1 VKNLDNSNNN
11 NKNKNWP
18 RDSSTDVL
26 VTAKDNRDYRTRNE
40 EIEISQILTANTT
53 TSSSQQNQ
61 EKKEAKLI
69 NKTNVQQQPRQQVQQ
84 RKEEEDTISKS
95 NQPTIPVISKPKA
108 SQSTEIPRLPV
119 EEEKIRKRPL
129 FPAPE
134 EKEQNELPFLPEKKF
149 RSSFLMD
156 EEEETQEDDRRGHE
170 ETVNRQQPEQQQR
183 RTGQTGNHHLKSV
196 SFNDENIFLS
206 NTREDHHPLPVVVK
220 EEKASDTLPKQRTSS
235 TGVTKPTFSK
245 TVSRK
250 HEPAEVPSNP
260 LSASN
265 EKQRNG
271 TTATLLS
278 PLVVDQWKQLPLSR
292 PLLFSSSSTHPT
304 LTNTQPQQSQEQSFF
319 FPSSPKNKYSSVVPE
334 IFQDLDQAMTQ
345 SFYDIDK
352 NDNNDNL
359 RQAQP
364 QVAQPAVI
372 NNANNNSV
380 RTSLLSFSSLLSST
394 ENPGDP
400 FQQLT
405 TTTTKKNV
413 FSNIS
418 LLKKNF
424 DMGEPDDSEW

>member
-18 RDSSTDVL
+18 RDSSTDVV

-69 NKTNVQQQPRQQVQQ
+69 NKTNVRQQPRQQVQQ

-95 NQPTIPVISKPKA
+95 NQPTIPVVSKPKA

-134 EKEQNELPFLPEKKF
+134 EKDQNELPFLPEKKF
-149 RSSFLMD
+149 RSSFLME

-170 ETVNRQQPEQQQR
+170 ETVNRQQR
-183 RTGQTGNHHLKSV
+183 RTGQTGNHHPKSV

-206 NTREDHHPLPVVVK
+206 NTREDPPLPVVVK
-220 EEKASDTLPKQRTSS
+220 EASDTLPKQKTAF
-235 TGVTKPTFSK
+235 TGLTKPTFSK
-245 TVSRK
+245 TVFRK
-250 HEPAEVPSNP
+250 QESVEEVPSNP
-260 LSASN
+260 LLSASN

-271 TTATLLS
+271 TTTTLLS

-304 LTNTQPQQSQEQSFF
+304 LTNTQPQQPQEQSFF
-319 FPSSPKNKYSSVVPE
+319 FPSSPKNKNSSVVPE